1 MHFLNLKFYR
11 SHRGRALAFAALA
24 AAVMGSACDLVNNPP
39 LISIVPEDEF
49 PLTGSRQTLVAV
61 VEDIDEDPVRV
72 SWSVTGGTLSK
83 NTGDEVQ
90 WTAPLDRGPVTVRA
104 VADDR
109 RGGIDSAS
117 VLLEVINDAP
127 LIIDFSSSAN
137 FVLLGNDVE
146 LTVTAIDANDEEM
159 EYSFFSSPAGV
170 GTFSESTEPFKNIW
184 TAPTVEETPFARSFD
199 LVTKVQD
206 VKGFFSTDTIS
217 ILVFSEYG
225 TVWIA
230 DSRHARVSK
239 YSDRGDFILNSTHAF
254 VKPVAVANN
263 TFIDYGVYVADAG
276 TGEVVKI
283 TASGEKEFIY
293 RNIPNISDMDLH
305 RDSGMLWIL
314 SHGDSALI
322 VINTFTKIVVKKV
335 YGFYQPDIITINQSS
350 GDVWIADGGMSVV
363 FQFNSKLTASLPDT
377 VTSLNTTQFGG
388 QLDTPINI
396 AVLDRIPL
404 DAVVYIADKRDSDGE
419 IEQLVY
425 NGSKYQFGATISGF
439 DRPTLL
445 ASTVDGRVWVANS
458 SGVVSFFTAS
468 TNGSD
473 RITTIGYD
481 FKNPQTMTADPI
493 TGEVWIGDNGSN
505 EVIKMVAPAD
515 SADVIISGFG
525 FVEDLV
531 INK

>member
-1 MHFLNLKFYR
+1 M
-11 SHRGRALAFAALA
+11 
-24 AAVMGSACDLVNNPP
+24 
-39 LISIVPEDEF
+39 
-49 PLTGSRQTLVAV
+49 
-61 VEDIDEDPVRV
+61 
-72 SWSVTGGTLSK
+72 
-83 NTGDEVQ
+83 
-90 WTAPLDRGPVTVRA
+90 
-104 VADDR
+104 
-109 RGGIDSAS
+109 
-117 VLLEVINDAP
+117 
-127 LIIDFSSSAN
+127 
-137 FVLLGNDVE
+137 
-146 LTVTAIDANDEEM
+146 
-159 EYSFFSSPAGV
+159 
-170 GTFSESTEPFKNIW
+170 
-184 TAPTVEETPFARSFD
+184 
-199 LVTKVQD
+199 
-206 VKGFFSTDTIS
+206 
-217 ILVFSEYG
+217 
-225 TVWIA
+225 
-230 DSRHARVSK
+230 
-239 YSDRGDFILNSTHAF
+239 
-254 VKPVAVANN
+254 
-263 TFIDYGVYVADAG
+263 
-276 TGEVVKI
+276 
-283 TASGEKEFIY
+283 
-293 RNIPNISDMDLH
+293 
-305 RDSGMLWIL
+305 
-314 SHGDSALI
+314 
-322 VINTFTKIVVKKV
+322 

-350 GDVWIADGGMSVV
+350 GDVWIADGGMNVV

-388 QLDTPINI
+388 VLDTPINI
-396 AVLDRIPL
+396 AVLDRISL

-425 NGSKYQFGATISGF
+425 NGSNYQFGATISGF